1 MMSAAILDAAK
12 NKGLAGRAAQI
23 VVARQINGMLGTS
36 LAPWELEDL
45 PDEWMT
51 ALEMWIYDMP
61 RVQNWRGKV
70 DESLARLRSRNR
82 QVH

>member
-1 MMSAAILDAAK
+1 MSAAILAAAE
-12 NKGLAGRAAQI
+12 NKGLSGMAAQM
-23 VVARQINGMLGTS
+23 VMARKINGMLGTS

-45 PDEWMT
+45 PDEWLT

-61 RVQNWRGKV
+61 RVQDWRGKV
-70 DESLARLRSRNR
+70 NESLARLRNRNQ